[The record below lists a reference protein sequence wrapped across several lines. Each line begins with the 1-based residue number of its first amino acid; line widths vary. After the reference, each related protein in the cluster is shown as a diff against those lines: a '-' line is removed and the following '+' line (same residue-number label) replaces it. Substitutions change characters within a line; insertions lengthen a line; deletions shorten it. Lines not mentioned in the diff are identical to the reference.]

1 MTPEQTIA
9 KMLHLQNEL
18 NCLTIGPDWIIDRL
32 PWNLAISQEAAELID
47 HLGYKWWA
55 KQKPNYLAAQVEVID
70 MMHFSLAYAIRS
82 YPSLSLLSVAHQ
94 LNLHVANRVAIVR
107 IDQSYFDPRDLT
119 PVQLAGLITIEAGL
133 GITCFGHIVYLG
145 EQLGMSFDDQAQL
158 YQSKVV
164 LNTFRQKNG
173 YKEGTYRKLW
183 APNKEDNDVM
193 QEIARKEIDWK
204 NPQAAE
210 ELYSSLERSYKT
222 LLSAVATANRVEP

>member
-1 MTPEQTIA
+1 MVKTIE
-9 KMLHLQNEL
+9 KMLLLQNEL

-82 YPSLSLLSVAHQ
+82 YPSLSFDAIAYQLH
-94 LNLHVANRVAIVR
+94 LNLASRVDIVR
-107 IDQSYFDPRDLT
+107 VNKSYWDPRDST
-119 PVQLAGLITIEAGL
+119 AIDLARLITVEAGL

-183 APNKEDNDVM
+183 APLKEDNDVM

-210 ELYSSLERSYKT
+210 ELYKSLERTYKT
-222 LLSAVATANRVEP
+222 LLKAIAAANTSGV